1 MICVENYDLVI
12 VGASTTGCWFAEKMA
27 RKGLKV
33 FVIEKNQAYSVSRE
47 YDIFH
52 MGEGEM

>member
-1 MICVENYDLVI
+1 MNEYDILV

-27 RKGLKV
+27 SQGFSVL
-33 FVIEKNQAYSVSRE
+33 VIEKEEPENVSRA

-52 MGEGEM
+52 ITQD